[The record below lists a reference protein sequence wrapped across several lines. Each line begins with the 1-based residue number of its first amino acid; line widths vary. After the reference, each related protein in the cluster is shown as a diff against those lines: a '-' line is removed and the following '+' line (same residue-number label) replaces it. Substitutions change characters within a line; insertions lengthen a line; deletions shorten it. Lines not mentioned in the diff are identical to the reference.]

1 MSAHLRTLSMAAML
15 AAFACL
21 TACGGGGGGD
31 DEPTPDQRITDPDVP
46 TDPAVPR
53 DPKTN

>member
-21 TACGGGGGGD
+21 TACGGGGD